1 MNKKN
6 QYTDSVK
13 ETLILTL
20 AVAIIAAAVYF
31 FLVPSHASVSSISG
45 LGIILALIMVT
56 VTGCDY
62 TLEEK
67 REMKRYEK
75 QGRENAKNY
84 IREKYGIDAKI
95 TEINCEKYSSSPVP
109 DFFPAPT
116 GNVFV
121 KMKYKGADFLV
132 AISGQKKNTDG
143 LDNYQFQEIAT
154 AFAQEMYNITGL
166 HAESAYVCYGEYG
179 TVKDEKNGMIHTFYD
194 GENLAEVLQKE
205 SARAVVSYANQ
216 DVEQIPVS
224 QISQKTGVDT
234 ILLTDYES
242 REAYQTVRCPYYNL
256 AGWPIENGIEN
267 QLYLMNGYRVVGAGE
282 DTYVKCEKKI
292 QDDIILITE
301 NPKDQIILEKTSLDS
316 QENWNGN
323 GFIDAKQVASAYAFD
338 TNSEKVYVYF
348 PVEKLDTKEVKE
360 AQLVKQYQYKGE
372 TCYDNI
378 ISKVTDD
385 GKYIHGI
392 VYTRDETEIK
402 ISVFIDK

>member
-1 MNKKN
+1 MRGWIGRRCMGKRK
-6 QYTDSVK
+6 
-13 ETLILTL
+13 
-20 AVAIIAAAVYF
+20 AVYWI
-31 FLVPSHASVSSISG
+31 L
-45 LGIILALIMVT
+45 LALIVVT
-56 VTGCDY
+56 VTGCGY

-109 DFFPAPT
+109 DFFPSPT

-323 GFIDAKQVASAYAFD
+323 GFIDAKQVASAYTFD

>member
-1 MNKKN
+1 MRGWIGRRCMGKRK
-6 QYTDSVK
+6 
-13 ETLILTL
+13 
-20 AVAIIAAAVYF
+20 AVYWI
-31 FLVPSHASVSSISG
+31 L
-45 LGIILALIMVT
+45 LALIVVT
-56 VTGCDY
+56 VTGCGY

-109 DFFPAPT
+109 DFFPSPT

-194 GENLAEVLQKE
+194 GENLAEVLQKK

-323 GFIDAKQVASAYAFD
+323 GFIDAKQVASAYTFD

-402 ISVFIDK
+402 ISVFIDQ

>member
-1 MNKKN
+1 MRGWIGRRCMGKRK
-6 QYTDSVK
+6 
-13 ETLILTL
+13 
-20 AVAIIAAAVYF
+20 AVYWLF
-31 FLVPSHASVSSISG
+31 
-45 LGIILALIMVT
+45 LALIMVT
-56 VTGCDY
+56 VTGCGY

-109 DFFPAPT
+109 DFFPSPT

-267 QLYLMNGYRVVGAGE
+267 QLYLINGYRVVGAGE

>member
-1 MNKKN
+1 MRGWIGRRCMGKRK
-6 QYTDSVK
+6 
-13 ETLILTL
+13 
-20 AVAIIAAAVYF
+20 AVYWI
-31 FLVPSHASVSSISG
+31 L
-45 LGIILALIMVT
+45 LALIMVT
-56 VTGCDY
+56 VTGCGY
-62 TLEEK
+62 TLKEK

-109 DFFPAPT
+109 DFFPSPT

-154 AFAQEMYNITGL
+154 AFAQEMYNITGF

-323 GFIDAKQVASAYAFD
+323 GFIDAKQVASAYTFD

-402 ISVFIDK
+402 ISVFIDQ

>member
-1 MNKKN
+1 MGKRK
-6 QYTDSVK
+6 
-13 ETLILTL
+13 
-20 AVAIIAAAVYF
+20 AVYWI
-31 FLVPSHASVSSISG
+31 L
-45 LGIILALIMVT
+45 LALIMVT

-256 AGWPIENGIEN
+256 AGWPIENGIED
-267 QLYLMNGYRVVGAGE
+267 QLYQINGYRIVSAGE
-282 DTYVKCEKKI
+282 DTYIKCEKKI

-301 NPKDQIILEKTSLDS
+301 QPQEQVALEKTVLDS

-323 GFIDAKQVASAYAFD
+323 GFIDAKQVTDAYTLETDA
-338 TNSEKVYVYF
+338 EKVYVYF
-348 PVEKLDTKEVKE
+348 PVEKLNTDDVEH
-360 AQLVKQYQYKGE
+360 AQLVKQYQYQDE
-372 TCYDNI
+372 TCYRNI
-378 ISKVTDD
+378 LGGVTDD
-385 GKYIHGI
+385 GRYIRGI
-392 VYTRDETEIK
+392 IYTRDESEIK
-402 ISVFIDK
+402 ISVFVDKK

>member
-1 MNKKN
+1 MRGWIGRRCMGKRK
-6 QYTDSVK
+6 
-13 ETLILTL
+13 
-20 AVAIIAAAVYF
+20 AVYWI
-31 FLVPSHASVSSISG
+31 L
-45 LGIILALIMVT
+45 LALIMVT
-56 VTGCDY
+56 VTGCGY

-75 QGRENAKNY
+75 QGRGNAKNY

-109 DFFPAPT
+109 DFFPSPT

-121 KMKYKGADFLV
+121 KMKYKGAEFLV
-132 AISGQKKNTDG
+132 AISGQKKDTDG

-154 AFAQEMYNITGL
+154 AFSQEMYNITGL

-267 QLYLMNGYRVVGAGE
+267 QLYLINGYRVVGAGE

-402 ISVFIDK
+402 ISVFIDQ

>member
-1 MNKKN
+1 MRGWIGRRCMGKRK
-6 QYTDSVK
+6 
-13 ETLILTL
+13 
-20 AVAIIAAAVYF
+20 AVYWI
-31 FLVPSHASVSSISG
+31 L
-45 LGIILALIMVT
+45 LALIMVT
-56 VTGCDY
+56 VTGCGY

-109 DFFPAPT
+109 DFFPSPT

-348 PVEKLDTKEVKE
+348 PLEKLDTKEVKE

-385 GKYIHGI
+385 GRYIHGI

-402 ISVFIDK
+402 ISVFIDQ

>member
-1 MNKKN
+1 MRGWIGRRCMGKRK
-6 QYTDSVK
+6 
-13 ETLILTL
+13 
-20 AVAIIAAAVYF
+20 AVYWIF
-31 FLVPSHASVSSISG
+31 
-45 LGIILALIMVT
+45 LALIMVT
-56 VTGCDY
+56 VTGCGY

-109 DFFPAPT
+109 DFFPSPT

-179 TVKDEKNGMIHTFYD
+179 TVKDEKNGMIHTFYE

-323 GFIDAKQVASAYAFD
+323 GFIDAKQVASAYTFD
-338 TNSEKVYVYF
+338 TNSEKVYAYF

-402 ISVFIDK
+402 ISVFIDQ

>member
-1 MNKKN
+1 MRGWIGRRCMGKRK
-6 QYTDSVK
+6 
-13 ETLILTL
+13 
-20 AVAIIAAAVYF
+20 AVYWI
-31 FLVPSHASVSSISG
+31 L
-45 LGIILALIMVT
+45 LALIMVT
-56 VTGCDY
+56 VTGCGY

-75 QGRENAKNY
+75 QGRGNAKNY

-109 DFFPAPT
+109 DFFPSPT

-132 AISGQKKNTDG
+132 ALSGQKKNTDG

>member
-1 MNKKN
+1 MRGWIGRRCMGKRK
-6 QYTDSVK
+6 
-13 ETLILTL
+13 
-20 AVAIIAAAVYF
+20 AVYWIF
-31 FLVPSHASVSSISG
+31 
-45 LGIILALIMVT
+45 LALIMVT
-56 VTGCDY
+56 VTGCGY

-75 QGRENAKNY
+75 QGRGNAKNY

-109 DFFPAPT
+109 DFFPSPT

-301 NPKDQIILEKTSLDS
+301 NPKDQIILDKTSLDS

-402 ISVFIDK
+402 ISVFIDQ

>member
-1 MNKKN
+1 MRGWIGRRCMGKRK
-6 QYTDSVK
+6 
-13 ETLILTL
+13 
-20 AVAIIAAAVYF
+20 AVYWI
-31 FLVPSHASVSSISG
+31 L
-45 LGIILALIMVT
+45 LALIMVT
-56 VTGCDY
+56 VTGCGY

-109 DFFPAPT
+109 DFFPSPT

-132 AISGQKKNTDG
+132 AISGQKKNMDG

-282 DTYVKCEKKI
+282 DTYVKCKKKI

-323 GFIDAKQVASAYAFD
+323 GFIDAKQVASAYTFD
-338 TNSEKVYVYF
+338 TNSEKVYAYF

-402 ISVFIDK
+402 ISVFIDQ

>member
-1 MNKKN
+1 MRGWIGRRCMGKRKA
-6 QYTDSVK
+6 VCW
-13 ETLILTL
+13 IL
-20 AVAIIAAAVYF
+20 
-31 FLVPSHASVSSISG
+31 
-45 LGIILALIMVT
+45 LALIMVT
-56 VTGCDY
+56 VTGCGY

-109 DFFPAPT
+109 DFFPSPT

-267 QLYLMNGYRVVGAGE
+267 QLYRMNGYRVVGAGE

-323 GFIDAKQVASAYAFD
+323 GFIDAKQVANAYTFD

-402 ISVFIDK
+402 ISVFIDQ

>member
-1 MNKKN
+1 MGKRK
-6 QYTDSVK
+6 
-13 ETLILTL
+13 
-20 AVAIIAAAVYF
+20 AVYWI
-31 FLVPSHASVSSISG
+31 L
-45 LGIILALIMVT
+45 LALIMVT
-56 VTGCDY
+56 VTGCGY

-75 QGRENAKNY
+75 QGRGNAKNY

-109 DFFPAPT
+109 DFFPSPT

-166 HAESAYVCYGEYG
+166 HAESDYVCYGEYG

-292 QDDIILITE
+292 QEDIILITE
-301 NPKDQIILEKTSLDS
+301 NPKDQTILEKTSLDS

-402 ISVFIDK
+402 ISVFIDKQVKKAMKKLPSALDTK

>member
-1 MNKKN
+1 MGKRK
-6 QYTDSVK
+6 
-13 ETLILTL
+13 
-20 AVAIIAAAVYF
+20 AVYWI
-31 FLVPSHASVSSISG
+31 L
-45 LGIILALIMVT
+45 LALIMVT
-56 VTGCDY
+56 VTGCGY

-75 QGRENAKNY
+75 QGRGNAKNY

-109 DFFPAPT
+109 DFFPSPT

-166 HAESAYVCYGEYG
+166 HAESDYVCYGEYG
-179 TVKDEKNGMIHTFYD
+179 TVKDEKNGMTHTFYD

-292 QDDIILITE
+292 QEDIILITE
-301 NPKDQIILEKTSLDS
+301 NPKDQTILEKTSLDS

-402 ISVFIDK
+402 ISVFIDKQVKKAMKKLPSALDTK

>member
-1 MNKKN
+1 MRGWIGRRCMGKRK
-6 QYTDSVK
+6 
-13 ETLILTL
+13 
-20 AVAIIAAAVYF
+20 AVYWI
-31 FLVPSHASVSSISG
+31 L
-45 LGIILALIMVT
+45 LALIMVT
-56 VTGCDY
+56 VTGCGY

-109 DFFPAPT
+109 DFFPSPT

-166 HAESAYVCYGEYG
+166 HAESASVCYGEYG

-323 GFIDAKQVASAYAFD
+323 GFIDAKQVASAYTFD

>member
-1 MNKKN
+1 MRGWIGRRCTGKRK
-6 QYTDSVK
+6 
-13 ETLILTL
+13 
-20 AVAIIAAAVYF
+20 AVYWI
-31 FLVPSHASVSSISG
+31 L
-45 LGIILALIMVT
+45 LALIMVT
-56 VTGCDY
+56 VTGCGY
-62 TLEEK
+62 MLEEK

-75 QGRENAKNY
+75 QGRGNAKNY

-109 DFFPAPT
+109 DFFPSPT

-166 HAESAYVCYGEYG
+166 HAESDYVCYGEYG

-216 DVEQIPVS
+216 DVEQIPAS

-323 GFIDAKQVASAYAFD
+323 GFINAKQVASAYAFD

>member
-1 MNKKN
+1 MRGWIGRRCMGKRK
-6 QYTDSVK
+6 
-13 ETLILTL
+13 
-20 AVAIIAAAVYF
+20 AVYWI
-31 FLVPSHASVSSISG
+31 L
-45 LGIILALIMVT
+45 LALIMVT
-56 VTGCDY
+56 VTGCGY

-109 DFFPAPT
+109 DFFPSPT

-205 SARAVVSYANQ
+205 SARAVVSYADQ
-216 DVEQIPVS
+216 DVEQIHVS

-267 QLYLMNGYRVVGAGE
+267 QLYLINGYRVVGAGE

-301 NPKDQIILEKTSLDS
+301 NPKDQILLEKTSLDS

-402 ISVFIDK
+402 ISVFIDQ

>member
-1 MNKKN
+1 MRGWIGRRCMGKRK
-6 QYTDSVK
+6 
-13 ETLILTL
+13 
-20 AVAIIAAAVYF
+20 AVYWI
-31 FLVPSHASVSSISG
+31 L
-45 LGIILALIMVT
+45 LALIMVT

-143 LDNYQFQEIAT
+143 IDNYQFQEIAT

>member
-1 MNKKN
+1 MSGWIGRRCMGKRK
-6 QYTDSVK
+6 
-13 ETLILTL
+13 
-20 AVAIIAAAVYF
+20 AVYWI
-31 FLVPSHASVSSISG
+31 L
-45 LGIILALIMVT
+45 LALIMVT
-56 VTGCDY
+56 VTGCGY

-109 DFFPAPT
+109 DFFPSPT

-154 AFAQEMYNITGL
+154 VFAQEMYNITGL

-402 ISVFIDK
+402 ISVFIDQ

>member
-1 MNKKN
+1 MRGWIGRRCMGKRK
-6 QYTDSVK
+6 
-13 ETLILTL
+13 
-20 AVAIIAAAVYF
+20 AVYWI
-31 FLVPSHASVSSISG
+31 L
-45 LGIILALIMVT
+45 LALIMVT
-56 VTGCDY
+56 VTGCGY

-84 IREKYGIDAKI
+84 IRKKYGIDAKI

-132 AISGQKKNTDG
+132 AISGQKKNMDG

>member
-1 MNKKN
+1 MRGWIGRRCMGKRKVV
-6 QYTDSVK
+6 YW
-13 ETLILTL
+13 IL
-20 AVAIIAAAVYF
+20 
-31 FLVPSHASVSSISG
+31 
-45 LGIILALIMVT
+45 LALIMVT
-56 VTGCDY
+56 VTGCGY

-205 SARAVVSYANQ
+205 SARAVVSYADQ

-282 DTYVKCEKKI
+282 DTYVECEKKI

-348 PVEKLDTKEVKE
+348 PLEKLDTKEVKE

-385 GKYIHGI
+385 GRYIHGI

-402 ISVFIDK
+402 ISVFIDQ

>member
-1 MNKKN
+1 MRGWIGRRCMGKRK
-6 QYTDSVK
+6 
-13 ETLILTL
+13 
-20 AVAIIAAAVYF
+20 AVYWI
-31 FLVPSHASVSSISG
+31 L
-45 LGIILALIMVT
+45 LALIMVT
-56 VTGCDY
+56 VTGCGY

-109 DFFPAPT
+109 DFFPSPT

-205 SARAVVSYANQ
+205 SARAVVSYVNQ

-292 QDDIILITE
+292 QDDIILIIE

-402 ISVFIDK
+402 ISVFIDQ

>member
-1 MNKKN
+1 MRGWIGRRCMGKRK
-6 QYTDSVK
+6 
-13 ETLILTL
+13 
-20 AVAIIAAAVYF
+20 AVYWI
-31 FLVPSHASVSSISG
+31 L
-45 LGIILALIMVT
+45 LALIMVT
-56 VTGCDY
+56 VTGCGY

-109 DFFPAPT
+109 DFFPSPT

-154 AFAQEMYNITGL
+154 AFAQEIYNITGL

-179 TVKDEKNGMIHTFYD
+179 TVKDEKNGMIPTFYD

-216 DVEQIPVS
+216 DVEQIPAS

-267 QLYLMNGYRVVGAGE
+267 QLYLMNGYRVVSTGE

-301 NPKDQIILEKTSLDS
+301 NPKEQITLEKSSLDP

-323 GFIDAKQVASAYAFD
+323 GFIDAKQVASAYTLD
-338 TNSEKVYVYF
+338 TNSEKIYVYF
-348 PVEKLDTKEVKE
+348 PVEKLDTKDVKE
-360 AQLVKQYQYKGE
+360 VQLVKQYQYKGK

-402 ISVFIDK
+402 ISVLLDKQ

>member
-1 MNKKN
+1 MGKRK
-6 QYTDSVK
+6 
-13 ETLILTL
+13 
-20 AVAIIAAAVYF
+20 AVYWIF
-31 FLVPSHASVSSISG
+31 
-45 LGIILALIMVT
+45 LALIMVT
-56 VTGCDY
+56 VTGCGY

-109 DFFPAPT
+109 DFFPSPT

-224 QISQKTGVDT
+224 QISQKTGVGT

-301 NPKDQIILEKTSLDS
+301 NPKDQIILDKTSLDS

-402 ISVFIDK
+402 ISVFIDQ

>member
-1 MNKKN
+1 MRGWIGRRCMGKRK
-6 QYTDSVK
+6 
-13 ETLILTL
+13 
-20 AVAIIAAAVYF
+20 AVYWIF
-31 FLVPSHASVSSISG
+31 
-45 LGIILALIMVT
+45 LALIMVT
-56 VTGCDY
+56 VTGCGY

-75 QGRENAKNY
+75 QGRGNAKNY

-109 DFFPAPT
+109 DFFPSPT

-166 HAESAYVCYGEYG
+166 HAESDYVCYGEYG

>member
-1 MNKKN
+1 MRGWIGRRCMGKRK
-6 QYTDSVK
+6 
-13 ETLILTL
+13 
-20 AVAIIAAAVYF
+20 AVYWIF
-31 FLVPSHASVSSISG
+31 
-45 LGIILALIMVT
+45 LALIMVT
-56 VTGCDY
+56 VTGCGY

-109 DFFPAPT
+109 DFFPSPT

-402 ISVFIDK
+402 ISVFIDQ

>member
-1 MNKKN
+1 MRGWIGRRCMGKRK
-6 QYTDSVK
+6 
-13 ETLILTL
+13 
-20 AVAIIAAAVYF
+20 AVYWI
-31 FLVPSHASVSSISG
+31 L
-45 LGIILALIMVT
+45 LALIMVT
-56 VTGCDY
+56 VTGCGY

-323 GFIDAKQVASAYAFD
+323 GFIDAKQVASAYTFD
-338 TNSEKVYVYF
+338 TNSEKVYAYF

-402 ISVFIDK
+402 ISVFIDQ

>member
-1 MNKKN
+1 MRGWIGRRCMGKRK
-6 QYTDSVK
+6 
-13 ETLILTL
+13 
-20 AVAIIAAAVYF
+20 AVYWI
-31 FLVPSHASVSSISG
+31 L
-45 LGIILALIMVT
+45 LALIMVT
-56 VTGCDY
+56 VTGCGY

-109 DFFPAPT
+109 DFLPSPT

-323 GFIDAKQVASAYAFD
+323 GFIDAKQVASAYTFD
-338 TNSEKVYVYF
+338 TNSEKVYAYF

-402 ISVFIDK
+402 ISVFIDQ

>member
-1 MNKKN
+1 MKSMKKRN
-6 QYTDSVK
+6 IVYYLL
-13 ETLILTL
+13 LILIM
-20 AVAIIAAAVYF
+20 AV
-31 FLVPSHASVSSISG
+31 L
-45 LGIILALIMVT
+45 LM
-56 VTGCDY
+56 GCGY
-62 TLEEK
+62 TQEEK
-67 REMKRYEK
+67 AEMKRYEK
-75 QGRENAKNY
+75 QGRENAENY
-84 IREKYGIDAKI
+84 IKAKYGIDAKVR
-95 TEINCEKYSSSPVP
+95 ELNCEKYNSGPVP
-109 DFFPAPT
+109 DFFPSPT
-116 GNVFV
+116 GNVFIR
-121 KMKYKGADFLV
+121 MNYQGEDFSV
-132 AISGQKKNTDG
+132 FISGERENTEG
-143 LDNYQFQEIAT
+143 IDNYQFQEIVT
-154 AFAQEMYNITGL
+154 AFSQELDEITGF
-166 HAESAYVCYGEYG
+166 HEESVFVSYGEYE
-179 TVKDEKNGMIHTFYD
+179 TVNDEKNGMIRTFYD
-194 GENLAEVLQKE
+194 GGNLSEILQDE
-205 SARAVVSYANQ
+205 SARTVVSYVNQ
-216 DVEQIPVS
+216 AVDQIPVS
-224 QISQKTGVDT
+224 VISRATGVDT
-234 ILLTDYES
+234 ILFADYES
-242 REAYQTVRCPYYNL
+242 REAYQTVQQPYYNL

>member
-1 MNKKN
+1 MRGWIGRRCMGKRKA
-6 QYTDSVK
+6 VCW
-13 ETLILTL
+13 IL
-20 AVAIIAAAVYF
+20 
-31 FLVPSHASVSSISG
+31 
-45 LGIILALIMVT
+45 LALIMVT
-56 VTGCDY
+56 VTGCGY

-109 DFFPAPT
+109 DFFPSPT

-194 GENLAEVLQKE
+194 GENLAEVLQKK

-323 GFIDAKQVASAYAFD
+323 GFIDAKQVASAYTFD

-402 ISVFIDK
+402 ISVFIDQ

>member
-1 MNKKN
+1 MRGWIGRRCMGKRK
-6 QYTDSVK
+6 
-13 ETLILTL
+13 
-20 AVAIIAAAVYF
+20 AVYWI
-31 FLVPSHASVSSISG
+31 L
-45 LGIILALIMVT
+45 LALIVVT
-56 VTGCDY
+56 VTGCGY

-109 DFFPAPT
+109 DFFPSPT

-121 KMKYKGADFLV
+121 KMKYKGADFFV

-224 QISQKTGVDT
+224 QISQKTGIDT

-402 ISVFIDK
+402 ISVFIDQ

>member
-1 MNKKN
+1 MRGWIGRRCMGKRK
-6 QYTDSVK
+6 
-13 ETLILTL
+13 
-20 AVAIIAAAVYF
+20 AVYWI
-31 FLVPSHASVSSISG
+31 L
-45 LGIILALIMVT
+45 LALIMVT
-56 VTGCDY
+56 VTGCGY

-75 QGRENAKNY
+75 QGRGNAKNY

-109 DFFPAPT
+109 DFFPSPT

-166 HAESAYVCYGEYG
+166 HAESDYVCYGEYG

-242 REAYQTVRCPYYNL
+242 REAYQTVRCLYYNL

>member
-1 MNKKN
+1 MRGWIGRRCMGKRK
-6 QYTDSVK
+6 
-13 ETLILTL
+13 
-20 AVAIIAAAVYF
+20 AVYWI
-31 FLVPSHASVSSISG
+31 L
-45 LGIILALIMVT
+45 LALIMVT
-56 VTGCDY
+56 VTGCGY
-62 TLEEK
+62 TLKEK

-109 DFFPAPT
+109 DFFPSPT

-154 AFAQEMYNITGL
+154 AFAQEMYNIAGL

-323 GFIDAKQVASAYAFD
+323 GFIDAKQVASAYTFD
-338 TNSEKVYVYF
+338 TNSEKVYAYF

>member
-1 MNKKN
+1 MRGWIGRRCMGKRK
-6 QYTDSVK
+6 
-13 ETLILTL
+13 
-20 AVAIIAAAVYF
+20 AVYWI
-31 FLVPSHASVSSISG
+31 L
-45 LGIILALIMVT
+45 LALIMVT
-56 VTGCDY
+56 VTGCGY

-109 DFFPAPT
+109 DFFPSPT

-242 REAYQTVRCPYYNL
+242 REAYQTVGCPYYNL

-323 GFIDAKQVASAYAFD
+323 GFIDAKQVASAYTFD

-378 ISKVTDD
+378 ISKVTDN

-402 ISVFIDK
+402 ISVFIDQ

>member
-1 MNKKN
+1 MRGWIGRRCMGKRK
-6 QYTDSVK
+6 
-13 ETLILTL
+13 
-20 AVAIIAAAVYF
+20 AVYWI
-31 FLVPSHASVSSISG
+31 L
-45 LGIILALIMVT
+45 LALIMVT
-56 VTGCDY
+56 VTGCGY

-132 AISGQKKNTDG
+132 AISGQKKNMDG

-205 SARAVVSYANQ
+205 SARAVVSYADQ

-402 ISVFIDK
+402 ISVFIDQ

>member
-1 MNKKN
+1 MRGWIGRRCMGKRK
-6 QYTDSVK
+6 
-13 ETLILTL
+13 
-20 AVAIIAAAVYF
+20 AVYWI
-31 FLVPSHASVSSISG
+31 L
-45 LGIILALIMVT
+45 LALIMVT
-56 VTGCDY
+56 VTGCGY

-109 DFFPAPT
+109 DFFSAPT

-121 KMKYKGADFLV
+121 KMKYEGADFLV

>member
-1 MNKKN
+1 MRGWIGRRCM
-6 QYTDSVK
+6 VK
-13 ETLILTL
+13 RK
-20 AVAIIAAAVYF
+20 AVYWI
-31 FLVPSHASVSSISG
+31 L
-45 LGIILALIMVT
+45 LALIMVT
-56 VTGCDY
+56 VTGCGY

-75 QGRENAKNY
+75 QGRGNAKNY

-109 DFFPAPT
+109 DFFPSPT

-166 HAESAYVCYGEYG
+166 HAESDYVCYGEYG

>member
-1 MNKKN
+1 MRGWIGRRCMGKRK
-6 QYTDSVK
+6 
-13 ETLILTL
+13 
-20 AVAIIAAAVYF
+20 AVYWI
-31 FLVPSHASVSSISG
+31 L
-45 LGIILALIMVT
+45 LALIVVT
-56 VTGCDY
+56 VTGCGY

-95 TEINCEKYSSSPVP
+95 IEINCEKYSSSPVP
-109 DFFPAPT
+109 DFFPSPT

>member
-1 MNKKN
+1 MRGWIGRRCMGKRK
-6 QYTDSVK
+6 
-13 ETLILTL
+13 
-20 AVAIIAAAVYF
+20 AVYWI
-31 FLVPSHASVSSISG
+31 L
-45 LGIILALIMVT
+45 LALIMVT
-56 VTGCDY
+56 VTGCGY

-109 DFFPAPT
+109 DFFPSPT

-292 QDDIILITE
+292 QEDIILITE

-323 GFIDAKQVASAYAFD
+323 GFIDAKQVASAYTFD

-402 ISVFIDK
+402 ISVFIDQ

>member
-1 MNKKN
+1 MCGRIGRRCMGKRK
-6 QYTDSVK
+6 
-13 ETLILTL
+13 
-20 AVAIIAAAVYF
+20 AVYWI
-31 FLVPSHASVSSISG
+31 L
-45 LGIILALIMVT
+45 LALIMVT
-56 VTGCDY
+56 VTGCGY

-75 QGRENAKNY
+75 QGRDNAKNY
-84 IREKYGIDAKI
+84 IRVKYGIDAKI

-109 DFFPAPT
+109 DFFPSPT

-121 KMKYKGADFLV
+121 KMKYKGADFFV

-194 GENLAEVLQKE
+194 GENLAEVLQEE

-216 DVEQIPVS
+216 DVEQIPAS

-234 ILLTDYES
+234 ILLADYES
-242 REAYQTVRCPYYNL
+242 REAYQTVRRPYYNL

-301 NPKDQIILEKTSLDS
+301 NPKEQIILEKTSLDS

-323 GFIDAKQVASAYAFD
+323 GFIDAKQVASAYTFD

-348 PVEKLDTKEVKE
+348 PVEKLDTKDVKE

-385 GKYIHGI
+385 GKYIHSI

-402 ISVFIDK
+402 ISVFLDKQ